1 MTSSWVVFVAAA
13 AAAAV
18 GCSSS
23 SPAAVDAGVP
33 DAEPDA
39 GPLDPDATITGTIG
53 GGAFPVRDVLLV
65 HPQTWASGIKG
76 ETAILISSTPR
87 LCDQITSGK
96 TTAPG
101 KFLVISLEQVPL
113 ATGTFS
119 TTTSPRGDVYFDQV
133 DAQCKFTKD
142 FTDQIQIDVSQVGP
156 PVVGTFT
163 AHYQSG
169 DAITAVFSASA
180 SCDEVAVDTYLNRS
194 PTCP

>member
-1 MTSSWVVFVAAA
+1 MKSVSVLFVAMVAA
-13 AAAAV
+13 M

-23 SPAAVDAGVP
+23 SPAATDAGVP
-33 DAEPDA
+33 DSEPDA
-39 GPLDPDATITGTIG
+39 APLDPDATITGAVG
-53 GGAFPVRDVLLV
+53 GGTFPVRDVLLV
-65 HPQTWASGIKG
+65 HPQTWKSGLKG

-101 KFLVISLEQVPL
+101 KLLIISLEQVQL

-119 TTTSPRGDVYFDQV
+119 TTTSPRGDVYFSAV
-133 DAQCKFTKD
+133 DAQCAFSKE
-142 FTDQIQIDVSQVGP
+142 FTDQVQINVSQVGP
-156 PVVGTFT
+156 PVAGTFT
-163 AHYQSG
+163 AHYQNG

-180 SCDEVAVDTYLNRS
+180 SCDEAAVDFYLNRN